1 MAAVELRVPGYKVLA
16 KAGSGSDAEVFL
28 CIDRKTRK
36 KVAVKAIEKGAGA
49 QERLNRSYKEV
60 QLMGL
65 LDHPHVVRFVFDI
78 QIASQINC

>member
-1 MAAVELRVPGYKVLA
+1 MDTVELRVPGYKVLA

-49 QERLNRSYKEV
+49 QERLSRSYKEV
-60 QLMGL
+60 QLMSL
-65 LDHPHVVRFVFDI
+65 LDHPHVIRFGI
-78 QIASQINC
+78 QIASQL